1 MVFYHCKKTI
11 LFIQCKTGW
20 GLSHVGSTKKVQD
33 IFPCLNGITNILWS
47 NLLSAT
53 LTLPFQFSFE
63 CVFLTTAGVVC
74 LDKKRLGTFKYFPL
88 PLSLL
93 LLIAIGKYHLSQG
106 ELSDIVALIKW
117 KKKSIHTLSSWEDLL
132 KKKPTQDPVKI
143 DEVYR
148 TVNCHCS
155 QMSY

>member
-20 GLSHVGSTKKVQD
+20 GLSHVGSTKEVQD

-53 LTLPFQFSFE
+53 LTLPFQF
-63 CVFLTTAGVVC
+63 
-74 LDKKRLGTFKYFPL
+74 LDKKTLGTFKYFPL

-93 LLIAIGKYHLSQG
+93 LLITIGKYHLSQG

-117 KKKSIHTLSSWEDLL
+117 KKKSIRTLSCWEDLL